1 MDLEHDASLCFFV
14 AGVDMQPVEN
24 ANRQYIA
31 VFIFFML
38 FGSFFVTNL
47 FVGVV
52 VDNFT
57 NMKEK
62 LGEDFLLSGMHVHC
76 KLFRRRECV

>member
-1 MDLEHDASLCFFV
+1 MFL
-14 AGVDMQPVEN
+14 
-24 ANRQYIA
+24 
-31 VFIFFML
+31 IFFML

>member
-1 MDLEHDASLCFFV
+1 
-14 AGVDMQPVEN
+14 MQPVLDS
-24 ANRQYIA
+24 NRQWTA
-31 VFIFFML
+31 LFIFFML

-57 NMKEK
+57 TMKEK
-62 LGEDFLLSGMHVHC
+62 LGEDFLLSGETFLAGA
-76 KLFRRRECV
+76 KLIRVCSL